1 MSWYVDLSGRQVWVD
16 AHETVYTVAVAV
28 DELPVHTLTY
38 VTTSSKKAVYTEH
51 AAMDEYDLKQKKKEK
66 DGATGRARGFIVM
79 VENAEG
85 SSVNAN
91 FNAASKKLLDDKVV
105 SRIDT
110 EEAPNERRRKKRGAK
125 KVEDPEAEAPETQ
138 ILHID
143 LAALGENEVR
153 VETMAKCTHPA
164 HGPGF
169 RVEVG
174 EGGQRQVLH
183 MFTAKQ
189 ELPLADWLAH
199 ISSAIKSAGWREMD
213 SKVVAALVPTNEC
226 GKTLE
231 GGAVGDARKKE
242 AQAEFAEDDWLSS
255 MMGLGGAAPR
265 AAPPADEGGEQQQ
278 NDGVE
283 RRETVR
289 VETEAGLFSSATV
302 TVEKTLP
309 PWLQKK
315 AKPKR
320 PPRGKEAE

>member
-1 MSWYVDLSGRQVWVD
+1 MAWYVELSGRQVWVD
-16 AHETVYTVAVAV
+16 ANETVYTVTTATA
-28 DELPVHTLTY
+28 ELPVENLTY
-38 VTTSSKKAVYTEH
+38 LVTSSKKAVYTEH
-51 AAMDEYDLKQKKKEK
+51 AAMDDFDLKQKKKEK
-66 DGATGRARGFIVM
+66 DGAAGRARGFIVM
-79 VENAEG
+79 VENVEG
-85 SSVNAN
+85 CSVNTN
-91 FNAASKKLLDDKVV
+91 FHAAARKMLDDKVV

-125 KVEDPEAEAPETQ
+125 KVEDPEAEEPETQ

-153 VETMAKCTHPA
+153 VETMARCTHPA

-169 RVEVG
+169 RLEVG

-189 ELPLADWLAH
+189 ELALADWLGH
-199 ISSAIKSAGWREMD
+199 ISSAIKSQGWKEMD
-213 SKVVAALVPTNEC
+213 SRVAVALLPT
-226 GKTLE
+226 LPAE
-231 GGAVGDARKKE
+231 GGAVGAARKNE
-242 AQAEFAEDDWLSS
+242 AQAETAEDDWLSS
-255 MMGLGGAAPR
+255 MMGLGGGAAPR
-265 AAPPADEGGEQQQ
+265 AAPPAVAEGEQHQD
-278 NDGVE
+278 DGVE

-315 AKPKR
+315 AKPRR
-320 PPRGKEAE
+320 PTREKEAE